1 MKTACTETPKNNIQ
15 RTNVLIKQA
24 SIVLAHSDLLG
35 NLLDCSTDLPK
46 SANGSP
52 LIQDCLDL
60 PIGDFAD
67 FLTDLDLA
75 GGSLEMLVG
84 CSPHCEHNNSARKV
98 AVFRDSSRLTW
109 VISPQD
115 NCQISRSELTRERD
129 KLRLILDYA
138 PIGIWLQNGTGKLEF
153 VNKAF
158 CMGMGISEEKF
169 LSVDHYQEVIP
180 EEFRPICLASD
191 AKAIA
196 ADGPTVTIQ
205 QLPFSDG
212 LVHDLEV
219 IKAVK
224 RNEDGS
230 PRSLVG
236 LALDITDRLR
246 QEAALR
252 EVRQQ
257 LHQMVLDEEKRRLQE
272 RRHIAQ
278 ALHDDL
284 GQFLT
289 AVSLGLDTLVKVHPA
304 GAQVSAYI
312 KNLSELVSEA
322 IQTTRQ
328 VTASLRP
335 PAALEHGLKLAVEKL
350 VARLRDS
357 TPIII
362 TTEIDDLSVAGTPEY
377 EQTTLALYRLIQE
390 GLTNALRHSAAKI
403 IRIRV
408 WHEDTMIKAQLT
420 DDGKGFATKELKY
433 SCGLGLLGLRERAEM
448 LGGSFSI
455 ESTAGQGTRL
465 LLQIPTPHP
474 AGEQQ

>member
-1 MKTACTETPKNNIQ
+1 MQNPIRKPAT
-15 RTNVLIKQA
+15 
-24 SIVLAHSDLLG
+24 IVLAHSDLAG
-35 NLLDCSTDLPK
+35 KLLDCSAALPE
-46 SANGSP
+46 SAKGLR
-52 LIQDCLDL
+52 LIQDCLDI
-60 PIGDFAD
+60 PIGDFDD
-67 FLTDLDLA
+67 FLAELDST
-75 GGSLEMLVG
+75 GGTLEMLVG
-84 CSPHCEHNNSARKV
+84 CSPHCDNKQSARKI
-98 AVFRDSSRLTW
+98 AVFREASRLTW
-109 VISPQD
+109 VIAPQE
-115 NCQISRSELTRERD
+115 NCHVSRTEFARERD
-129 KLRLILDYA
+129 KLRMILDYA
-138 PIGIWLQNGTGKLEF
+138 PIGIWLQDGTGKLEF
-153 VNKAF
+153 VNQAF

-169 LSVDHYQEVIP
+169 LSVDHYKEVIP

-205 QLPFSDG
+205 RLPFSDG

-224 RNEDGS
+224 RNDDGS

-252 EVRQQ
+252 EVHLQ
-257 LHQMVLDEEKRRLQE
+257 LRQMVLSEEKRRLQE
-272 RRHIAQ
+272 RRQIAQ

-289 AVSLGLDTLVKVHPA
+289 AVSLGLDALTKIYPA
-304 GAQVSAYI
+304 GAQILGYI
-312 KNLSELVSEA
+312 DNLRELVNEA

-357 TPIII
+357 APIII
-362 TTEIDDLSVAGTPEY
+362 DTDVDDFSIPSSPEY
-377 EQTTLALYRLIQE
+377 EQTTLAIYRLIQE
-390 GLTNALRHSAAKI
+390 GLTNALRHSAAKT

-408 WHEDTMIKAQLT
+408 WHEDGAIKAQLI
-420 DDGKGFATKELKY
+420 DDGKGFATSNLKY
-433 SCGLGLLGLRERAEM
+433 SSGLGLLGLRERAEM
-448 LGGSFSI
+448 LGGNFSI
-455 ESTAGQGTRL
+455 ESTIGQGAKL
-465 LLQIPTPHP
+465 LLRVPVQHAATR
-474 AGEQQ
+474 